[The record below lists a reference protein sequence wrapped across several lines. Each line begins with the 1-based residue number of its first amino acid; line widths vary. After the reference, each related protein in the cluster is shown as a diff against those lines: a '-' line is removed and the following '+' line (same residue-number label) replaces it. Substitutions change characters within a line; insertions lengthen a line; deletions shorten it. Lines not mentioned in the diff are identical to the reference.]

1 VHGLRANLARDRWLE
16 CHDGRGAAGY
26 HAAIAGKAS
35 QDAAWGGE
43 LAMGAW
49 VALTLL
55 MIAGLALLLRAD
67 AGSIAGFDP
76 SDFAIAV
83 AALAMVIFLGSSIAG
98 SYRGRAGQAVRDLL
112 TWVTMALLLVAG
124 YSYRDEIF
132 SLGYRVIGELLPPG
146 SNLRGEA
153 QVEGAQAI
161 RIRRRSDGHFVVK
174 PQVNGVSLTML
185 VDTGASTVV
194 LKPADAQ
201 RLGVDTERL
210 RYSVPVQT
218 ANGTTYAAHVRL
230 RSVNLGPIVLND
242 VEALVAKPGA
252 LKENLLG
259 MSFLSRLRS
268 YEFSGEFLTLRI

>member
-1 VHGLRANLARDRWLE
+1 
-16 CHDGRGAAGY
+16 
-26 HAAIAGKAS
+26 
-35 QDAAWGGE
+35 
-43 LAMGAW
+43 MGAW
-49 VALTLL
+49 IALTLL
-55 MIAGLALLLRAD
+55 VIAGLALLLRGD

-76 SDFAIAV
+76 SDFAIVV
-83 AALAMVIFLGSSIAG
+83 ASVALLIFLSSSIAG

-112 TWVTMALLLVAG
+112 TWSMVALLLVAG
-124 YSYRDEIF
+124 YSFREEIL
-132 SLGYRVIGELLPPG
+132 SLGHRVVGELLPPG
-146 SNLRGEA
+146 SALRGEA
-153 QVEGAQAI
+153 QIDGERSV
-161 RIRRRSDGHFVVK
+161 RIRRRPDGHFIVK
-174 PQVNGVSLTML
+174 TQVNGVSLTML

-201 RLGVDTERL
+201 KLGIDVDRL

-230 RSVNLGPIVLND
+230 RNLTLGPISLND

-268 YEFSGEFLTLRI
+268 YEFTTDMLTLRS

>member
-1 VHGLRANLARDRWLE
+1 
-16 CHDGRGAAGY
+16 
-26 HAAIAGKAS
+26 
-35 QDAAWGGE
+35 
-43 LAMGAW
+43 MGAW
-49 VALTLL
+49 IALTLL
-55 MIAGLALLLRAD
+55 VVAGLVLLLRAD

-83 AALAMVIFLGSSIAG
+83 ASIALLIFLGSSIAG
-98 SYRGRAGQAVRDLL
+98 SYRGRAGQAVRDVL
-112 TWVTMALLLVAG
+112 TWALVALLLVGG
-124 YSYRDEIF
+124 YSFRDEIF
-132 SLGYRVIGELLPPG
+132 SLGHRVVGELMPPG
-146 SNLRGEA
+146 TALRGEL
-153 QVEGAQAI
+153 QIEGERSV
-161 RIRRRSDGHFVVK
+161 RIRRRPDGHFVVK
-174 PQVNGVSLTML
+174 TQANGVSLMML

-201 RLGVDTERL
+201 RLGIDVERL

-230 RSVNLGPIVLND
+230 RNLTLGPITLND

-268 YEFSGEFLTLRI
+268 YEFTTDMLTLRS